1 MKSVDSIVTARVPRE
16 IRDQGDAALKRI
28 EATVTELVNSAFEY
42 VIKTGE
48 LPTKQPR
55 PASKTKIIR
64 SFDTDEHKRHFLLH
78 AKATSLPMSSQH
90 ASLSAREVKE
100 MRLAEKYAE
109 GS

>member
-48 LPTKQPR
+48 LPTKQPE
-55 PASKTKIIR
+55 PVSETKIMR
-64 SFDTDEHKRHFLLH
+64 SFDSAEHKRQFLMQV
-78 AKATSLPMSSQH
+78 KATSLPMSPQQ

-100 MRLAEKYAE
+100 MRLAERYAE